1 MVLVSAEL
9 NMLEASVKEIVICL
23 MYQYITTTTN
33 LKIYTLRLKCH
44 CHSPLKNHTKMS

>member
-33 LKIYTLRLKCH
+33 FF
-44 CHSPLKNHTKMS
+44 KNLYIEIKMSLP

>member
-23 MYQYITTTTN
+23 MYQYITNNFFKN
-33 LKIYTLRLKCH
+33 LYIEIE
-44 CHSPLKNHTKMS
+44 MSLP